1 VIDQRYKMTADAD
14 TSISNGNI
22 YIEGVD
28 NMDEDP
34 IPKIDKTTRVR
45 LEC

>member
-1 VIDQRYKMTADAD
+1 MIDQRYKMTADAD

-28 NMDEDP
+28 NMD
-34 IPKIDKTTRVR
+34 PKIGKTTRV
-45 LEC
+45 LQDNK